1 QRGGIDALYVGT
13 DVGIYYRN
21 NTMSEWMPFI
31 TNLPNVIVQELEI
44 HYGSDRL
51 RAATYGRG
59 IWESPLAP
67 STAAIAH
74 APLNDTEDT

>member
-1 QRGGIDALYVGT
+1 
-13 DVGIYYRN
+13 
-21 NTMSEWMPFI
+21 MSEWMPFI

-59 IWESPLAP
+59 IWESPWPPAP
-67 STAAIAH
+67 P
-74 APLNDTEDT
+74 PLPMPR